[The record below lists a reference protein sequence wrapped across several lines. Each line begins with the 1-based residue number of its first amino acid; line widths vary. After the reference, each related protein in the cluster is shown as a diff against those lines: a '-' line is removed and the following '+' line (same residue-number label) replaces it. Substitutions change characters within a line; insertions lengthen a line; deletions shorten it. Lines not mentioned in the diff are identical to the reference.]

1 MNEDGSKDSG
11 NEDPPPPPPSPP
23 EEEEEEEEE
32 DQHFRPDLPDSIFI
46 LVKDLWTLLDRKK
59 KGYIRTAD
67 FIRLGQAM
75 TQTKPTIASAEF
87 MLEQANI
94 SGSGRV
100 DRDEWMSYC
109 ERLKRMPVDLCTAN
123 LEAFIARL
131 GRINAKELE
140 ALEDIAMRGVRREE
154 QEDAAMEREIAN
166 MMKK

>member
-1 MNEDGSKDSG
+1 MNEEGSKDSG
-11 NEDPPPPPPSPP
+11 NEDPSPPPP
-23 EEEEEEEEE
+23 EEEEEEDEE

-59 KGYIRTAD
+59 KGYIRTTD

-75 TQTKPTIASAEF
+75 TQSKPTIASAEF

-100 DRDEWMSYC
+100 DRDEWFGYC
-109 ERLKRMPVDLCTAN
+109 ERLKRMPVDLCAAN

-131 GRINAKELE
+131 VRINAKELE
-140 ALEDIAMRGVRREE
+140 ALEEIAMRGLRKEE